1 MASRSYASISVE
13 SERNKRSGSNGKR
26 SFDGG
31 STVLKNASLCCG
43 WFFEI
48 LSSLP
53 SVSTDVYFQDLVEG
67 ILSIGAE
74 WEHLDEHVSS
84 LVFHIKGSV
93 KVDSGT
99 LSFST
104 IWFLTFGGE
113 TVVASCWGTITTL
126 GFGVGPGIDN
136 RACFQ
141 WIHRQ
146 TFISLSTE
154 KTGEKVWLSNS
165 IVECLGRSTQFCV
178 GIIVCLLECETI
190 NNCFSCNIN
199 SGGSAVCGFFKR
211 SFDQISLCA
220 SSTGRME

>member
-1 MASRSYASISVE
+1 MTSRSYASVSVE
-13 SERNKRSGSNGKR
+13 SERNKRSGSNGER
-26 SFDGG
+26 SSDGG
-31 STVLKNASLCCG
+31 STVLKNASLCHG

-53 SVSTDVYFQDLVEG
+53 SVSTDVYFQDLLVG

-104 IWFLTFGGE
+104 IWFLTFGGK
-113 TVVASCWGTITTL
+113 TVVASSWGTITTL
-126 GFGVGPGIDN
+126 GFGVRPGIDN

-141 WIHRQ
+141 CINLQW
-146 TFISLSTE
+146 FVGLSTE
-154 KTGEKVWLSNS
+154 KGGEKVWLSNS
-165 IVECLGRSTQFCV
+165 IVEFLGLSTQFCV
-178 GIIVCLLECETI
+178 
-190 NNCFSCNIN
+190 
-199 SGGSAVCGFFKR
+199 
-211 SFDQISLCA
+211 
-220 SSTGRME
+220 